1 MAKSTVLT
9 LLLFFLI
16 SCWAHGQPAI
26 PQNINSLYTQLLNSK
41 ADIGRVNILIRICR
55 FDNANSLNQPKLL
68 DSSLNV
74 ASRAKSLSEKLGY
87 AEGVGLSDQVTARA
101 WCNKKDFKR
110 SDALIKSAV
119 AVFLA
124 HGLYRDEAE
133 AYLNMEEFY
142 QSAGGKDIGVRIG
155 YYEKAQ
161 PLFHKAAA
169 YDREAATLKV
179 LGDFYQVQG
188 DTNKSYATLQQSLSI
203 YQKTNVRELQGLYD
217 LLGYT
222 AMQLGD
228 YQTAVKYG
236 LLAAKTAELVNDN
249 SLELCTIYNRLGL
262 TYNRLVQ
269 YQQSAKYYGRALK
282 IATNFKDTSATLQVV
297 VNYASALLH
306 IHKSAQGL
314 QILKYYVAKYP
325 IVSKEYQLMILTTF
339 VVLYLDL
346 NQVPLAG
353 VYCNKMLLLVNSP
366 GIDRNVQMSVQLPAT
381 KYFIAAK
388 QFENAR
394 AHLQIYKNLSE
405 QAHLLSGLTNSYKYA
420 FRIDSAEKRYLS
432 AIDNYQQFIL
442 LRDSV
447 YNIKKSKQIEELKI
461 KYETEKKERQLSLLS
476 KDGQVQRDKMKQ
488 ANHIR
493 NLTFGGAFILL
504 TLLIVLYISYRSNQK
519 KSKLIGLKNVSL
531 NKLVIEKDHLLEEKE
546 WLLKEIHHRVK
557 NNLQIVTGLLQRQSA
572 YIDNDAALA
581 AIQNSE
587 NRMHAI
593 ALIHQKLYQ
602 SESLELISMPEY
614 IEEMIS
620 YLKDSCALD
629 NRIIFE
635 KHLEHI
641 NLDVAQAV
649 PLGLILNEG
658 ITNALKYAYSPDE
671 AGTIYITLVRNENEC
686 NQLTIADNGPGLPEG
701 FDLEKVD
708 SLGIN
713 LMRGL
718 CKQLG
723 GSLEYS
729 SEQGCTINIIFKTAF
744 FSKTANH
751 G

>member
-1 MAKSTVLT
+1 MAKSTVLI
-9 LLLFFLI
+9 LLLFFSI
-16 SCWAHGQPAI
+16 SCRAFGQPAI
-26 PQNINSLYTQLLNSK
+26 PKDIKVLYTQLSNSK
-41 ADIGRVNILIRICR
+41 PDTGRVNILIRICR
-55 FDNANSLNQPKLL
+55 FDNANSSTQPKLL
-68 DSSLNV
+68 DSSISV

-87 AEGVGLSDQVTARA
+87 AEGTGLSYQVTAQA
-101 WCNKKDFKR
+101 WCNKKDFKKG
-110 SDALIKSAV
+110 DALIKSAL
-119 AVFLA
+119 AIFLA
-124 HGLYRDEAE
+124 HGLYRDAAE

-142 QSAGGKDIGVRIG
+142 QAAGGKDFGVRIN

-161 PLFHKAAA
+161 PLFHKAGA
-169 YDREAATLKV
+169 YDREGATLSI

-188 DTNKSYATLQQSLSI
+188 DINKSYATLQQSLSI
-203 YQKTNVRELQGLYD
+203 YQKTKVRELQGLYD
-217 LLGYT
+217 LLGYM
-222 AMQLGD
+222 AMLLGD

-236 LLAAKTAELVNDN
+236 LLAVKTAEEMNDY
-249 SLELCTIYNRLGL
+249 SLQLCTIYNRLGV
-262 TYNRLVQ
+262 TYNRLTQ
-269 YQQSAKYYGRALK
+269 YQQSAKSYANALK
-282 IATNFKDTSATLQVV
+282 IAVNFKDTSATLQVV
-297 VNYASALLH
+297 LNYADALLH

-314 QILKYYVAKYP
+314 QIVKYYTAKYP
-325 IVSKEYQLMILTTF
+325 KVDKEYQLMILTTF

-346 NQVPLAG
+346 KQVPLAG
-353 VYCNKMLLLVNSP
+353 VYCNKMLSLVNSP
-366 GIDRNVQMSVQLPAT
+366 GIDKNVQMSVQLPAT
-381 KYFIAAK
+381 KYFIAAR

-394 AHLQIYKNLSE
+394 EHLLIYKNLSE

-432 AIDNYQQFIL
+432 AINNYQQFIL

-476 KDGQVQRDKMKQ
+476 KDGQIQRDKMRQ

-519 KSKLIGLKNVSL
+519 KSNVIGLKNISL
-531 NKLVIEKDHLLEEKE
+531 NQLVVEKDHLLEEKE

-572 YIDNDAALA
+572 YIDNDEALA

-635 KHLEHI
+635 KYLEHI
-641 NLDVAQAV
+641 SLDVAQAV

-671 AGTIYITLVRNENEC
+671 TGTIYITLVKNDNGC

-723 GSLEYS
+723 GSLEFS
-729 SEQGCTINIIFKTAF
+729 SEHGCTINIIFKTAF
-744 FSKTANH
+744 FSKTEDH